1 MRMFL
6 IILISFAAWGAGLLA
21 FASRVVNSTPPPD
34 PPQADA
40 IVALTGASTIRLEAA
55 EALLEEGLGQ
65 RLLISGV
72 NREATRKQVR
82 STLIAGSQAA
92 GAQVIGDQGTG
103 APATGAPVTGA
114 PVTGAP
120 VNGDQAAVGRAFDC
134 CVDLG
139 FRAENTL
146 GNARETAP
154 WVARH
159 HYHTLIV
166 VTADYHMPRALLE
179 LHAAMPGVALYPFP
193 VATEAVDAR
202 RWWASPDDARRMVLE
217 YCKYIVILIRNGL
230 LSLSPPHQPEAV
242 APTAPANSLGSPS

>member
-6 IILISFAAWGAGLLA
+6 IILISLAAWGAGLLA

-92 GAQVIGDQGTG
+92 GAQVIGDQG
-103 APATGAPVTGA
+103 TGA

>member
-1 MRMFL
+1 MRSFL
-6 IILISFAAWGAGLLA
+6 ILLILLAAWVAGLLA
-21 FASRVVNSTPPPD
+21 FANRVAGSTPPPD
-34 PPQADA
+34 PPEADA

-55 EALLEEGLGQ
+55 EELLEEGLGR
-65 RLLISGV
+65 RLFISGV
-72 NREATRKQVR
+72 NREATRKQIR
-82 STLIAGSQAA
+82 ATLTTA
-92 GAQVIGDQGTG
+92 
-103 APATGAPVTGA
+103 
-114 PVTGAP
+114 
-120 VNGDQAAVGRAFDC
+120 GRAFDC

-154 WVARH
+154 WVAAH
-159 HYHTLIV
+159 HYRTLIV

-217 YCKYIVILIRNGL
+217 YCKYVVILVRNGL
-230 LSLSPPHQPEAV
+230 LSLSPPRSHANAAYEG
-242 APTAPANSLGSPS
+242 PANSAQTAS

>member
-1 MRMFL
+1 MFL
-6 IILISFAAWGAGLLA
+6 LVMILLAAWVAGLLA
-21 FASRVVNSTPPPD
+21 FANRVANSTPPPD

-40 IVALTGASTIRLEAA
+40 IVALTGASTVRLEAA
-55 EALLEEGLGQ
+55 EALLEEGLGR
-65 RLLISGV
+65 RLFISGV
-72 NREATRKQVR
+72 NREATRQQVR
-82 STLIAGSQAA
+82 ATL
-92 GAQVIGDQGTG
+92 
-103 APATGAPVTGA
+103 VTGA
-114 PVTGAP
+114 
-120 VNGDQAAVGRAFDC
+120 QATEGRTFDC

-139 FRAENTL
+139 FKAENTL

-159 HYHTLIV
+159 RYRTLIV

-217 YCKYIVILIRNGL
+217 YCKYIVILIRNEV
-230 LSLSPPHQPEAV
+230 LSLSSSHSHKPA
-242 APTAPANSLGSPS
+242 APRAPADAAEPAS

>member
-1 MRMFL
+1 MFL
-6 IILISFAAWGAGLLA
+6 ILLILLAAWGAGLLA
-21 FASRVVNSTPPPD
+21 FANRVANSTPPPD

-40 IVALTGASTIRLEAA
+40 IVALTGGSVIRLEAA

-72 NREATRKQVR
+72 NRETTRKQVR
-82 STLIAGSQAA
+82 ATLITGEQAS
-92 GAQVIGDQGTG
+92 G
-103 APATGAPVTGA
+103 
-114 PVTGAP
+114 
-120 VNGDQAAVGRAFDC
+120 GRTFDC

-139 FRAENTL
+139 FQAENTL

-159 HYHTLIV
+159 HDHTLIV

-179 LHAAMPGVALYPFP
+179 LKAAMPGVVLYPFP

-202 RWWASPDDARRMVLE
+202 RWWASPDQARRMVLE
-217 YCKYIVILIRNGL
+217 YCKYVVILIRNGL
-230 LSLSPPHQPEAV
+230 LSLSPPRPSARPAHD
-242 APTAPANSLGSPS
+242 APANAAGPAS

>member
-6 IILISFAAWGAGLLA
+6 IILILLAAWVAGLLA
-21 FASRVVNSTPPPD
+21 FANRVANSTPPPD

-40 IVALTGASTIRLEAA
+40 IVALTGASLIRLEAA

-65 RLLISGV
+65 RLFISGV

-82 STLIAGSQAA
+82 ATLVTGGQATGGQAMGGQASGSRTTGAQAA
-92 GAQVIGDQGTG
+92 TG
-103 APATGAPVTGA
+103 H
-114 PVTGAP
+114 
-120 VNGDQAAVGRAFDC
+120 AFDC

-139 FRAENTL
+139 FQAENTL

-154 WVARH
+154 WVASH

-179 LHAAMPGVALYPFP
+179 LQAAMPGVVLYPFP

-202 RWWASPDDARRMVLE
+202 RWWASPDQARRMVLE
-217 YCKYIVILIRNGL
+217 YCKYVVILIRNEL
-230 LSLSPPHQPEAV
+230 LALSTPRPSQGGAS
-242 APTAPANSLGSPS
+242 AAPANAVGPAP

>member
-1 MRMFL
+1 MRFFL
-6 IILISFAAWGAGLLA
+6 VILILLAAWVAGLLA
-21 FASRVVNSTPPPD
+21 FADRVASSTPPPD

-55 EALLEEGLGQ
+55 EALLEEGLGR

-72 NREATRKQVR
+72 NPEATRKQVR
-82 STLIAGSQAA
+82 ATLTTA
-92 GAQVIGDQGTG
+92 
-103 APATGAPVTGA
+103 
-114 PVTGAP
+114 
-120 VNGDQAAVGRAFDC
+120 GRAFDC

-159 HYHTLIV
+159 HYHSLIV

-179 LHAAMPGVALYPFP
+179 LATAMPGVVLYPFP

-202 RWWASPDDARRMVLE
+202 RWWGSPDDARRMVLE
-217 YCKYIVILIRNGL
+217 YCKYLVILARNTL
-230 LSLSPPHQPEAV
+230 LSLTPSRHRPPASAV
-242 APTAPANSLGSPS
+242 DVGGSTS

>member
-1 MRMFL
+1 MRVFL
-6 IILISFAAWGAGLLA
+6 LILILLTAWLAGLLA
-21 FASRVVNSTPPPD
+21 FANRVVNSTPPPD

-40 IVALTGASTIRLEAA
+40 IVALTGASMIRLEAA
-55 EALLEEGLGQ
+55 EALLEEGLGR
-65 RLLISGV
+65 RLFISGV
-72 NREATRKQVR
+72 NRATTRKQVR
-82 STLIAGSQAA
+82 ASLTTA
-92 GAQVIGDQGTG
+92 GA
-103 APATGAPVTGA
+103 
-114 PVTGAP
+114 
-120 VNGDQAAVGRAFDC
+120 AFDC

-139 FRAENTL
+139 FQAENTL

-179 LHAAMPGVALYPFP
+179 LKAAMPGVALYPFP

-202 RWWASPDDARRMVLE
+202 RWWASPDQARRMAVE

-230 LSLSPPHQPEAV
+230 LSLSSPHRPV
-242 APTAPANSLGSPS
+242 ATTAPASANTLGSAS

>member
-1 MRMFL
+1 MRTVL
-6 IILISFAAWGAGLLA
+6 ITLILLAAWASGLVA
-21 FASRVVNSTPPPD
+21 FANRVANSTPPPD

-40 IVALTGASTIRLEAA
+40 IVALTGASLIRLEAA
-55 EALLEEGLGQ
+55 EALLEEGLGR

-72 NREATRKQVR
+72 NRETTRKQVR
-82 STLIAGSQAA
+82 ATLI
-92 GAQVIGDQGTG
+92 TG
-103 APATGAPVTGA
+103 ERSTA
-114 PVTGAP
+114 
-120 VNGDQAAVGRAFDC
+120 GRAFDC
-134 CVDLG
+134 CADLG
-139 FRAENTL
+139 FQAENTL

-179 LHAAMPGVALYPFP
+179 LHAAMPGVVLYPFP

-217 YCKYIVILIRNGL
+217 YCKYLVILIRNGL
-230 LSLSPPHQPEAV
+230 LSFSPARQLTPS
-242 APTAPANSLGSPS
+242 APAHAGGAAS

>member
-1 MRMFL
+1 MFL
-6 IILISFAAWGAGLLA
+6 IILILAAAWAVGLLA
-21 FASRVVNSTPPPD
+21 FANRVVNSTPPPD

-40 IVALTGASTIRLEAA
+40 IVALTGGSLIRLEAA
-55 EALLEEGLGQ
+55 EALLEEGLGS

-72 NREATRKQVR
+72 NPEATRKQVR
-82 STLIAGSQAA
+82 ATLIPKGQLAGERAA
-92 GAQVIGDQGTG
+92 S
-103 APATGAPVTGA
+103 
-114 PVTGAP
+114 
-120 VNGDQAAVGRAFDC
+120 GRAFDC

-139 FRAENTL
+139 FKAENTL

-154 WVARH
+154 WVARR
-159 HYHTLIV
+159 HYRSLIV

-230 LSLSPPHQPEAV
+230 LSLSPPRQP
-242 APTAPANSLGSPS
+242 PTTAPADAPINAVVSAS

>member
-6 IILISFAAWGAGLLA
+6 IILILLAAWGAGLLA
-21 FASRVVNSTPPPD
+21 FANRVANSTPPPD

-40 IVALTGASTIRLEAA
+40 IVALTGASIIRLEAA

-72 NREATRKQVR
+72 NRETTRKQVR
-82 STLIAGSQAA
+82 ATLITDNRAA
-92 GAQVIGDQGTG
+92 ADRV
-103 APATGAPVTGA
+103 
-114 PVTGAP
+114 
-120 VNGDQAAVGRAFDC
+120 FDC

-139 FRAENTL
+139 FQAENTL

-179 LHAAMPGVALYPFP
+179 LKAAMPRVILYPFP

-202 RWWASPDDARRMVLE
+202 RWWASPDQARRLVLE
-217 YCKYIVILIRNGL
+217 YCKYLVILIRNAL
-230 LSLSPPHQPEAV
+230 LSLSPPRQPTPAEPPATANAV
-242 APTAPANSLGSPS
+242 GSAS

>member
-1 MRMFL
+1 M
-6 IILISFAAWGAGLLA
+6 A

-103 APATGAPVTGA
+103 APATGA

>member
-6 IILISFAAWGAGLLA
+6 IIMILLAAWGAGLLA
-21 FASRVVNSTPPPD
+21 FANRVANSTPPPD

-40 IVALTGASTIRLEAA
+40 IVALTGGSLIRLEAA
-55 EALLEEGLGQ
+55 EALLEEGLGR

-72 NREATRKQVR
+72 NRQATRKQVR
-82 STLIAGSQAA
+82 ATLITGGQTTAGQA
-92 GAQVIGDQGTG
+92 TS
-103 APATGAPVTGA
+103 
-114 PVTGAP
+114 
-120 VNGDQAAVGRAFDC
+120 GRAFDC

-139 FRAENTL
+139 FQAESTL

-202 RWWASPDDARRMVLE
+202 RWWASPDDARRMVVE
-217 YCKYIVILIRNGL
+217 YCKYVVILIRNEL
-230 LSLSPPHQPEAV
+230 LSLSPPRQPAGG
-242 APTAPANSLGSPS
+242 APPAPANALGPAS

>member
-6 IILISFAAWGAGLLA
+6 IILISLAAWGVGLLA

-103 APATGAPVTGA
+103 APVTGPPA
-114 PVTGAP
+114 TGAP

>member
-6 IILISFAAWGAGLLA
+6 IVLILLAAWGAGLLA
-21 FASRVVNSTPPPD
+21 FANRVANSTPPPD

-40 IVALTGASTIRLEAA
+40 IVALTGASVIRLEAA
-55 EALLEEGLGQ
+55 EALLEEGLGE

-72 NREATRKQVR
+72 NRETTRKQVR
-82 STLIAGSQAA
+82 ATLITGGQAT
-92 GAQVIGDQGTG
+92 GDR
-103 APATGAPVTGA
+103 APA
-114 PVTGAP
+114 
-120 VNGDQAAVGRAFDC
+120 GRAFDC

-139 FRAENTL
+139 FQAENTL

-179 LHAAMPGVALYPFP
+179 LKAAMPGVALYPFP

-217 YCKYIVILIRNGL
+217 YCKYIVILIRKGL
-230 LSLSPPHQPEAV
+230 LSLSSPRQSASANAV
-242 APTAPANSLGSPS
+242 GSAP

>member
-1 MRMFL
+1 MFL
-6 IILISFAAWGAGLLA
+6 IILISLAAWGVGLLA

-103 APATGAPVTGA
+103 APVTGPPA
-114 PVTGAP
+114 TGAP

>member
-1 MRMFL
+1 MRIFL
-6 IILISFAAWGAGLLA
+6 IILILSAAWVAGLLA
-21 FASRVVNSTPPPD
+21 FANRVANSTPPPD
-34 PPQADA
+34 PPEADA

-55 EALLEEGLGQ
+55 EALLEEGLGR

-82 STLIAGSQAA
+82 ATL
-92 GAQVIGDQGTG
+92 
-103 APATGAPVTGA
+103 VTGA
-114 PVTGAP
+114 GT
-120 VNGDQAAVGRAFDC
+120 AARRTFDC

-139 FRAENTL
+139 FKAENTL

-179 LHAAMPGVALYPFP
+179 LKAAMPGVALYPFP

-202 RWWASPDDARRMVLE
+202 RWWASPGDARRMVLE
-217 YCKYIVILIRNGL
+217 YCKYGVIRVRNGL
-230 LSLSPPHQPEAV
+230 LSLSPSHRRRV
-242 APTAPANSLGSPS
+242 APPASAPANAVEPAS

>member
-6 IILISFAAWGAGLLA
+6 IILIILAAWAAGLLA
-21 FASRVVNSTPPPD
+21 FANRVANSTPPPD

-40 IVALTGASTIRLEAA
+40 IVALTGASLIRLEAA
-55 EALLEEGLGQ
+55 EALLDEGLGQ

-72 NREATRKQVR
+72 NRETTRKQVR
-82 STLIAGSQAA
+82 ATLIAGGQGA
-92 GAQVIGDQGTG
+92 GGPGVVGQGTAG
-103 APATGAPVTGA
+103 QAPS
-114 PVTGAP
+114 
-120 VNGDQAAVGRAFDC
+120 GRAFDC

-139 FRAENTL
+139 FQAENTL

-154 WVARH
+154 WVAHH

-179 LHAAMPGVALYPFP
+179 LHAAMPGVVLYPFP

-202 RWWASPDDARRMVLE
+202 RWWASPDQVRRMVVE
-217 YCKYIVILIRNGL
+217 YCKYVVILIRNEL
-230 LSLSPPHQPEAV
+230 LSLSPPRQTTPSGPPALSNAV
-242 APTAPANSLGSPS
+242 GSTS

>member
-1 MRMFL
+1 MRTFL
-6 IILISFAAWGAGLLA
+6 VILILAAAWVVGLLA
-21 FASRVVNSTPPPD
+21 FAHRVVDSTPPPD
-34 PPQADA
+34 PPEADA

-55 EALLEEGLGQ
+55 EALLEEGLGR
-65 RLLISGV
+65 RLFISGV

-82 STLIAGSQAA
+82 ATLITEGRGA
-92 GAQVIGDQGTG
+92 GAR
-103 APATGAPVTGA
+103 ASA
-114 PVTGAP
+114 
-120 VNGDQAAVGRAFDC
+120 GRTFDC

-139 FRAENTL
+139 FQAENTL

-179 LHAAMPGVALYPFP
+179 LKAAMPGVALYPFP

-217 YCKYIVILIRNGL
+217 YCKYMVILIRNGL
-230 LSLSPPHQPEAV
+230 LSLSPSRLQSPAT
-242 APTAPANSLGSPS
+242 APTPDNAVGSLS

>member
-1 MRMFL
+1 MRLFL
-6 IILISFAAWGAGLLA
+6 IILILLASWGAGLLA
-21 FASRVVNSTPPPD
+21 FANRVANSTPPPD

-40 IVALTGASTIRLEAA
+40 IVALTGASIIRLEAA

-72 NREATRKQVR
+72 NRETTRKQVR
-82 STLIAGSQAA
+82 ATLIADNRAA
-92 GAQVIGDQGTG
+92 AD
-103 APATGAPVTGA
+103 
-114 PVTGAP
+114 
-120 VNGDQAAVGRAFDC
+120 RAFDC

-139 FRAENTL
+139 FEAENTL

-179 LHAAMPGVALYPFP
+179 LKAAMPSVILYPFP

-202 RWWASPDDARRMVLE
+202 RWWASPDQARRLVLE
-217 YCKYIVILIRNGL
+217 YSKYLVILTRNQL
-230 LSLSPPHQPEAV
+230 LSLSPPPQPTPAAPPATANAV
-242 APTAPANSLGSPS
+242 GSAS

>member
-1 MRMFL
+1 MF
-6 IILISFAAWGAGLLA
+6 ILILILMAAWGAGLLA
-21 FASRVVNSTPPPD
+21 FANRVANSTPPPD
-34 PPQADA
+34 PPAADA

-55 EALLEEGLGQ
+55 EALLEEGLGR

-72 NREATRKQVR
+72 NRETTRKQVR
-82 STLIAGSQAA
+82 ATLITAGSAA
-92 GAQVIGDQGTG
+92 
-103 APATGAPVTGA
+103 P
-114 PVTGAP
+114 
-120 VNGDQAAVGRAFDC
+120 GRAFDC

-139 FRAENTL
+139 FKAANTR

-159 HYHTLIV
+159 HYRTLIV
-166 VTADYHMPRALLE
+166 VTADFHMPRALLE

-202 RWWASPDDARRMVLE
+202 RWWASPEESRRMVLE

-230 LSLSPPHQPEAV
+230 LSLSPPARRSP
-242 APTAPANSLGSPS
+242 APAPAPANALESPS